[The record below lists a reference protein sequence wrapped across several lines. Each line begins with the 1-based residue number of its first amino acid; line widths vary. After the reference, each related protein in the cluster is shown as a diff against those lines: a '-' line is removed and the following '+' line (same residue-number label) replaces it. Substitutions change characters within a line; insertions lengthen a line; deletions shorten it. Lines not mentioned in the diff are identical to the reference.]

1 VGVVLI
7 KVAIRQISGGSGVD
21 IWAKNFY
28 KQLSSYNNLVSLEI
42 YPPYY
47 QFFPYAL
54 NYIGAYTNKNSLDI
68 VQSTTWNGYAFKTD
82 QPLVV
87 TNHLVV
93 HDISYNKY
101 KSFQQR
107 LFHKLIFHYE
117 ELTLNNADKVV
128 SVSKYSKH
136 KLEDAF
142 GYNDSTVIYNGVDTD
157 VFKPNSA
164 KKIDY
169 GFNDKKFTL
178 LFVGNLNKRKGI
190 DLLYKIMRQLGDEF
204 ILITTSGLSKNVK
217 KISDNIVTVG
227 RVGERALI
235 DLYNICDVFLFPSRL
250 EGLPLTVIE
259 AMACAKPV
267 IATNTSSIPEL
278 VENGKGGLLCNVD
291 DVSDFVYKIKYAA
304 DDRDT
309 FSKMGIY
316 NREVISRD
324 FTLERMTQNYLELY
338 RSLGL

>member
-1 VGVVLI
+1 MEVIPI

-28 KQLSSYNNLVSLEI
+28 NQLSSNNDLVSLEI

-54 NYIGAYTNKNSLDI
+54 KYKSNSTNKNSLEV

-87 TNHLVV
+87 TSHLVV

-101 KSFQQR
+101 KTFQQR

-117 ELTLNNADKVV
+117 ELSLNKADKVV
-128 SVSKYSKH
+128 SVSEYSKH
-136 KLEDAF
+136 KLDDAF
-142 GYNDSTVIYNGVDTD
+142 GYNDSIVIYNGVDIN
-157 VFKPNSA
+157 VFKPTPV

-169 GFNDKKFTL
+169 GFNDKTFIL

-204 ILITTSGLSKNVK
+204 MLITTSGLSKNVQK
-217 KISDNIVTVG
+217 TSDNIVTVG
-227 RVGERALI
+227 RVSERTLI
-235 DLYNICDVFLFPSRL
+235 DLYNICDAFLFPSRL
-250 EGLPLTVIE
+250 EGLPLTVLE

-291 DVSDFVYKIKYAA
+291 DVSDFVYKIKYGAE
-304 DDRDT
+304 DRDT
-309 FSKMGIY
+309 LSKMGLY
-316 NREVISRD
+316 NRKIISRD
-324 FTLERMTQNYLELY
+324 FTLEQMTQSYLELY